1 MNPFLTADY
10 RDGRVRID
18 SKTYAA
24 GAYAVH
30 LLNQYYRNDTAARI
44 SVYKQYGWNV
54 AEQLSAGY
62 LKETDFISVGT
73 EIGFILD
80 TLPNLKPFSALD
92 VIAERNRIQTC
103 SPKITQSKLQISFTT
118 VPWWKAKHKLS
129 WIWIC
134 SRRNTIK
141 YFSKKVMR

>member
-44 SVYKQYGWNV
+44 SVYKQYG
-54 AEQLSAGY
+54 
-62 LKETDFISVGT
+62 
-73 EIGFILD
+73 
-80 TLPNLKPFSALD
+80 
-92 VIAERNRIQTC
+92 
-103 SPKITQSKLQISFTT
+103 
-118 VPWWKAKHKLS
+118 
-129 WIWIC
+129 
-134 SRRNTIK
+134 
-141 YFSKKVMR
+141 